1 MGRDKALM
9 ERNGDTQLAHAV
21 RVLEGS
27 LNEVFVSVR
36 KDQASDAERARFPV
50 IVDQYDD
57 LGPIAGILSA
67 LQSRPD
73 AAWLVVACDLPNL
86 DGETIRY
93 LLEHRSPT
101 DPVTAFRSSS
111 DGLPEPLCA
120 IYEPDSLKLLQDFV
134 SEGLK
139 CPRKLLIRSS
149 IQLLAQPNP
158 GALDNVNTPEDLA
171 RAMGRVAS

>member
-9 ERNGDTQLAHAV
+9 ERNGETQLAHAV

-36 KDQASDAERARFPV
+36 EDQAGDAERARFPV

-67 LQSRPD
+67 LQAAPD
-73 AAWLVVACDLPNL
+73 VAWLVVACDLPNL
-86 DGETIRY
+86 DRETIRY

-120 IYEPDSLKLLQDFV
+120 IYEPESLQLVQDFV

-139 CPRKLLIRSS
+139 CPRKLLIRSN
-149 IQLLAQPNP
+149 IRLLEQPNP
-158 GALDNVNTPEDLA
+158 AALDNVNTPEDLA
-171 RAMGRVAS
+171 RAMGGVAS